1 MTSSLFGWES
11 NATTS
16 TQSAEMRFM
25 TILHTRGPS
34 QRSNKRSKPS
44 PNADTDGTGDACCCN
59 DVLSSSPD
67 AQGVSNRRFAPPFPQ
82 PSPRWI
88 PSAERR
94 SAVQREAG
102 GRHVAPAHESTPRR
116 EHDSRR
122 VKTGSTRAWEGW
134 LCSPLRNARL
144 EEAGEDGFERPSS
157 TARHASASGRG
168 SQ

>member
-1 MTSSLFGWES
+1 
-11 NATTS
+11 
-16 TQSAEMRFM
+16 MRFM
-25 TILHTRGPS
+25 TILHTGGPS
-34 QRSNKRSKPS
+34 QGSNKRSKPS
-44 PNADTDGTGDACCCN
+44 PNAATDGTGDACCWN
-59 DVLSSSPD
+59 DVLGSSPD
-67 AQGVSNRRFAPPFPQ
+67 AKGASDRRIALPFPQ
-82 PSPRWI
+82 PSPPMDPICR
-88 PSAERR
+88 AQKRC
-94 SAVQREAG
+94 VDREAG

-122 VKTGSTRAWEGW
+122 VKTGSARAWGRW

>member
-1 MTSSLFGWES
+1 
-11 NATTS
+11 
-16 TQSAEMRFM
+16 M

-102 GRHVAPAHESTPRR
+102 GRHVAP
-116 EHDSRR
+116 
-122 VKTGSTRAWEGW
+122 
-134 LCSPLRNARL
+134 LRNARL

-157 TARHASASGRG
+157 TARHASASGGGLSRPPQSAA
-168 SQ
+168 SQSRASGRAEKPLQPSVALSLKSPILGRRTPL